1 MQVSPH
7 VEELQRQFLNAA
19 ATGGPETSEMA
30 ERLAVALEAAARL
43 VILDALSEAAGE
55 ITRQLAPGSVD
66 LRLRGRDVE
75 FAVAQPAA
83 EPAEGAPVPRSQPVT
98 VEDDDDS
105 AASRTTVRLP
115 DALKAR
121 AAQAAAAEGVSFN
134 TWLVRIV
141 AAAVEPARPAVRE
154 SQGSSYSGWLRG

>member
-1 MQVSPH
+1 MQVSHH
-7 VEELQRQFLNAA
+7 VEELQRQLLNAA
-19 ATGGPETSEMA
+19 ATGGTETAETV

-43 VILDALSEAAGE
+43 AILDALAEATGE
-55 ITRQLAPGSVD
+55 ITRELAPGSVD

-75 FAVAQPAA
+75 FAVSRPAA
-83 EPAEGAPVPRSQPVT
+83 EPDEEPPGPRSQPAT

-105 AASRTTVRLP
+105 TASRTTVRLP

-134 TWLVRIV
+134 TWLVRTV
-141 AAAVEPARPAVRE
+141 AAAVDPARPAARE

>member
-1 MQVSPH
+1 VSPH
-7 VEELQRQFLNAA
+7 VEELQRQFLAA
-19 ATGGPETSEMA
+19 AAAGGAETAESA

-43 VILDALSEAAGE
+43 AILDALSEAAGE
-55 ITRQLAPGSVD
+55 VTRQLAPGSVD

-75 FAVAQPAA
+75 FAVSRPPTEPTEAPPDLRSQPAA
-83 EPAEGAPVPRSQPVT
+83 

-105 AASRTTVRLP
+105 TASRTTVRLP

-134 TWLVRIV
+134 TWLVRTV
-141 AAAVEPARPAVRE
+141 AAAVEPARPAARE